1 MKWLFA
7 LGRRNTG
14 APTPPTPAQRD
25 AIARQRETN
34 AHAAAADV
42 GTDLYA
48 AQVDDSRAW
57 TRWALHCCALVLGA
71 FLLWAALAELD

>member
-42 GTDLYA
+42 GADLYA

-57 TRWALHCCALVLGA
+57 TR
-71 FLLWAALAELD
+71 